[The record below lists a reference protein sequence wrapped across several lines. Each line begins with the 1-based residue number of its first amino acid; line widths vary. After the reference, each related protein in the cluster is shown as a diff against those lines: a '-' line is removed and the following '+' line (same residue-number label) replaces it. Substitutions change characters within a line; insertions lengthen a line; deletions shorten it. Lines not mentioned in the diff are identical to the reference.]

1 MKFGWKPTVKVKVLP
16 IPLIFDRED
25 NFFCHDHINDYTK
38 QIYPTVYQGYRPL
51 DSLKMHKKLLGLG
64 N

>member
-1 MKFGWKPTVKVKVLP
+1 MKSGYSLVADMKFGWKPTVKVKALP

-25 NFFCHDHINDYTK
+25 EFFDIDYFDPVT
-38 QIYPTVYQGYRPL
+38 
-51 DSLKMHKKLLGLG
+51 